1 MDYSQACSEIKINN
15 NCCHRTII
23 NLCCKPKRI
32 SFPHPVVIDDTDK
45 LLS

>member
-15 NCCHRTII
+15 NCCHRTIY
-23 NLCCKPKRI
+23 LCCKQKRI
-32 SFPHPVVIDDTDK
+32 SFPHSVVIDDTDK